1 MIDARAFRF
10 YATLLV
16 VALLGVFAQS
26 SFTGQE
32 VAGPLLKSYTV
43 NNVLAAVIF
52 TFLFRWRKRHIEKLG
67 FLFMAGT
74 GLKFLTFFIVFYPAF
89 YADGEL
95 TKDEFVLFFVPYALS
110 TLVET
115 VFLARILNRE

>member
-32 VAGPLLKSYTV
+32 AASPLLKSYII

>member
-1 MIDARAFRF
+1 MIDARAFSF
-10 YATLLV
+10 YATLV
-16 VALLGVFAQS
+16 IVALLGVFAQS
-26 SFTGQE
+26 SFTGQQ
-32 VAGPLLKSYTV
+32 VAGFLLKSYVV

-74 GLKFLTFFIVFYPAF
+74 GLKFLAFFIVFYPAF
-89 YADGEL
+89 HADSEL
-95 TKDEFVLFFVPYALS
+95 TKDEFVLFFVPYVLS
-110 TLVET
+110 TLIET

>member
-1 MIDARAFRF
+1 MIDARALSF
-10 YATLLV
+10 YATLV
-16 VALLGVFAQS
+16 IVALLGVFAQS
-26 SFTGQE
+26 SFMDQQA
-32 VAGPLLKSYTV
+32 AGPLLKSYVV

-52 TFLFRWRKRHIEKLG
+52 TFLFRWRKQHIEKLG

-89 YADGEL
+89 RADGEL
-95 TKDEFVLFFVPYALS
+95 TKDEFVLFFVPYVLS
-110 TLVET
+110 TLIET

>member
-1 MIDARAFRF
+1 MIDARALRF

-26 SFTGQE
+26 SFTGQQ
-32 VAGPLLKSYTV
+32 VAGFLLKSYVV

-52 TFLFRWRKRHIEKLG
+52 TLLFRWRKRHIEKLG

-89 YADGEL
+89 NADGEL
-95 TKDEFVLFFVPYALS
+95 TKDEFVLFFVPYVLS

-115 VFLARILNRE
+115 IFLARILNRE

>member
-1 MIDARAFRF
+1 MIDTRAFRF

-26 SFTGQE
+26 SFTGQQ
-32 VAGPLLKSYTV
+32 VAGPILKSYV
-43 NNVLAAVIF
+43 INNVLAAVIF
-52 TFLFRWRKRHIEKLG
+52 TVLFRWRKRHIEKLG

-95 TKDEFVLFFVPYALS
+95 TKDEFVLFFVPYVLS

>member
-32 VAGPLLKSYTV
+32 VAGPLLKSYIA
-43 NNVLAAVIF
+43 NIPPPPIES
-52 TFLFRWRKRHIEKLG
+52 FRE
-67 FLFMAGT
+67 
-74 GLKFLTFFIVFYPAF
+74 
-89 YADGEL
+89 
-95 TKDEFVLFFVPYALS
+95 
-110 TLVET
+110 VE
-115 VFLARILNRE
+115 

>member
-10 YATLLV
+10 YATLFV

-32 VAGPLLKSYTV
+32 VAGPLLKSYIV

-110 TLVET
+110 TLAET

>member
-32 VAGPLLKSYTV
+32 VAGPLLKSYIV
-43 NNVLAAVIF
+43 NNVLAAAIF

>member
-1 MIDARAFRF
+1 MIDARALRF

-16 VALLGVFAQS
+16 VSLLGVFAQS
-26 SFTGQE
+26 SFTGQQ
-32 VAGPLLKSYTV
+32 VAGFLLKSYVV

-52 TFLFRWRKRHIEKLG
+52 TLLFRWRKRHIEKLG

-89 YADGEL
+89 NADGEL
-95 TKDEFVLFFVPYALS
+95 TKDEFVLFFVPYVLS

-115 VFLARILNRE
+115 IFLARILNRE

>member
-1 MIDARAFRF
+1 MIDARALSF
-10 YATLLV
+10 YATLLI

-26 SFTGQE
+26 SFMDQQ
-32 VAGPLLKSYTV
+32 AASPLLKSYVV
-43 NNVLAAVIF
+43 NNVLAAIIF

-74 GLKFLTFFIVFYPAF
+74 GLKFLIFFIVFYPAF
-89 YADGEL
+89 NADGEL
-95 TKDEFVLFFVPYALS
+95 TKDEFVLFFVPYVLS
-110 TLVET
+110 TLIET

>member
-26 SFTGQE
+26 SFTDQQ
-32 VAGPLLKSYTV
+32 VAGPLLKSYVV

-74 GLKFLTFFIVFYPAF
+74 GLKFLTFFIVFYPIF
-89 YADGEL
+89 HADGEL
-95 TKDEFVLFFVPYALS
+95 TKDELVLFFVPYVLS

>member
-1 MIDARAFRF
+1 MTDPRVLRF

-16 VALLGVFAQS
+16 VALLGAFIQS
-26 SFTGQE
+26 AVTGLQI
-32 VAGPLLKSYTV
+32 AGSLANSYIV
-43 NNVLAAVIF
+43 NHILAAVIF
-52 TFLFRWRKRHIEKLG
+52 TFLFRWRQKHIEKLG

-74 GLKFLTFFIVFYPAF
+74 GLKFLTFFIVFYPSF
-89 YADGEL
+89 HADSEL
-95 TKDEFVLFFVPYALS
+95 TRAEFLLFFIPYALS

>member
-32 VAGPLLKSYTV
+32 VAGPLLKSYIV

>member
-1 MIDARAFRF
+1 MIDVRAFRF

-26 SFTGQE
+26 SFTGQV
-32 VAGPLLKSYTV
+32 VAGPLLKTYVV
-43 NNVLAAVIF
+43 NNLLAAVIF
-52 TFLFRWRKRHIEKLG
+52 TLLYGWRKRHIEKLG

-89 YADGEL
+89 HADGEL
-95 TKDEFVLFFVPYALS
+95 TKDEFVLFFVPYVLS
-110 TLVET
+110 TLV
-115 VFLARILNRE
+115 VILFLARILNRE

>member
-1 MIDARAFRF
+1 MTDPRALRF

-16 VALLGVFAQS
+16 VALLGAFVQS
-26 SFTGQE
+26 TVTGRQI
-32 VAGPLLKSYTV
+32 AGPLVNSYIV
-43 NNVLAAVIF
+43 NHTLAAVIF
-52 TFLFRWRKRHIEKLG
+52 TFLFRWRQRHIEKLG

-74 GLKFLTFFIVFYPAF
+74 GLKFLTFFIVFYPSF
-89 YADGEL
+89 RADGEF
-95 TKDEFVLFFVPYALS
+95 TQAEFLLFFIPYALS

>member
-1 MIDARAFRF
+1 MTDPRALRF

-16 VALLGVFAQS
+16 VALLGAFVQS
-26 SFTGQE
+26 AITGLQIT
-32 VAGPLLKSYTV
+32 GPLAYSYLV
-43 NNVLAAVIF
+43 NHALAAVIF
-52 TFLFRWRKRHIEKLG
+52 AFLFRWRRRHIEKLG

-74 GLKFLTFFIVFYPAF
+74 GLKFLTFFFVFYPSF
-89 YADGEL
+89 RADGEL
-95 TKDEFVLFFVPYALS
+95 NQAEFLLFFVPYALS

>member
-1 MIDARAFRF
+1 MIDARALRF

-26 SFTGQE
+26 SFTGQQ
-32 VAGPLLKSYTV
+32 VAGFLLKSYVV
-43 NNVLAAVIF
+43 NNALAAVIF

-74 GLKFLTFFIVFYPAF
+74 GLKFLTFFIVFYPSF
-89 YADGEL
+89 HADGEL
-95 TKDEFVLFFVPYALS
+95 TKDEFVLFFVPYVLS

-115 VFLARILNRE
+115 IFLARILNRE

>member
-1 MIDARAFRF
+1 MNDARAFRF
-10 YATLLV
+10 HATLLI

-32 VAGPLLKSYTV
+32 VAGPLLKSYIV
-43 NNVLAAVIF
+43 NNVLAAAIF

>member
-32 VAGPLLKSYTV
+32 VAGPLLKSYIV

-95 TKDEFVLFFVPYALS
+95 TKDEFVLFFVPYVLS

-115 VFLARILNRE
+115 IFLARILNRE

>member
-1 MIDARAFRF
+1 MVDARAFRF
-10 YATLLV
+10 YGTLLI
-16 VALLGVFAQS
+16 VAFLGVFAQS
-26 SFTGQE
+26 SFTDQQ
-32 VAGPLLKSYTV
+32 VVGPLLKSYIV
-43 NNVLAAVIF
+43 NNLLAAVIF
-52 TFLFRWRKRHIEKLG
+52 TLLYNWRKRHIEKLG

-89 YADGEL
+89 HADGEL
-95 TKDEFVLFFVPYALS
+95 TKDEFVLFFVPYVLS

>member
-1 MIDARAFRF
+1 MIDARALRF

-26 SFTGQE
+26 SFTGQQ
-32 VAGPLLKSYTV
+32 VGGFLLKSYAV

-89 YADGEL
+89 HADGEL
-95 TKDEFVLFFVPYALS
+95 TKDEFVLFFVPYVLS

>member
-26 SFTGQE
+26 SFTDQQ
-32 VAGPLLKSYTV
+32 VAGPLLKSYVV

-74 GLKFLTFFIVFYPAF
+74 GLKFLTFFIVFYPIF
-89 YADGEL
+89 HADGEL
-95 TKDEFVLFFVPYALS
+95 TKDEFVLFFVPYVLS

>member
-32 VAGPLLKSYTV
+32 VAGPLLKSYIV

-52 TFLFRWRKRHIEKLG
+52 MFLFRWRKRHIEKLG

-89 YADGEL
+89 NADGEL
-95 TKDEFVLFFVPYALS
+95 TKDEFVLFFVPYVLS
-110 TLVET
+110 TLIET

>member
-1 MIDARAFRF
+1 MTDPRVLRF

-16 VALLGVFAQS
+16 VALLGAFIQS
-26 SFTGQE
+26 AVTGLQI
-32 VAGPLLKSYTV
+32 AGSLANSYIV
-43 NNVLAAVIF
+43 NHILAAVIF
-52 TFLFRWRKRHIEKLG
+52 TLLFRWRQKHIEKLG

-74 GLKFLTFFIVFYPAF
+74 GLKFLTFFIVFYPSF
-89 YADGEL
+89 HADGEL
-95 TKDEFVLFFVPYALS
+95 TRAEFLLFFIPYALS